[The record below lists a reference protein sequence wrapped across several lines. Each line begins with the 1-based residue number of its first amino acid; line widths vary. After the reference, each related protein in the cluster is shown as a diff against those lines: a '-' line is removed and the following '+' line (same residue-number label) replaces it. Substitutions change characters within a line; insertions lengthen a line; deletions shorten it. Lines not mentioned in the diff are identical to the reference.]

1 MLKLFAFDLDN
12 TLLVDGS
19 INGRNRESL
28 RALQNAGKTVA
39 LVTGRVLRS
48 PQFLAAQAGLRAYC
62 IGSNGAVVATPDGK
76 VLYKEAIDTPVAVQL
91 IQIGI
96 RHRIYFHFYSQETLF
111 SPYCWPERYD
121 HLIASK
127 TEYGLRMQCNIHIQ
141 ERADLEM
148 GSQEMLKIQYFPGED
163 VDLQNA
169 LLRELRGLSSVSITM
184 SGKGLVEV
192 MAEGVDKWNGIQVIA
207 QELDLSSE
215 EICTMGDYANDSRMI
230 AEAGMGIAM
239 GNALPEVKEV
249 ADRVTSSSSAYGV
262 AQALKELKE
271 EGLWS

>member
-12 TLLVDGS
+12 TLLVEGS
-19 INGRNRESL
+19 INGKNRESL

-62 IGSNGAVVATPDGK
+62 IGSNGAVVANPDGR

-127 TEYGLRMQCNIHIQ
+127 TDYGMRMQCNIHIQ

-169 LLRELRGLSSVSITM
+169 LLRELRGLSSISITM

-215 EICTMGDYANDSRMI
+215 EICAMGDYANDSRMI

-262 AQALKELKE
+262 AQALEQLKE
-271 EGLWS
+271 EGFWS